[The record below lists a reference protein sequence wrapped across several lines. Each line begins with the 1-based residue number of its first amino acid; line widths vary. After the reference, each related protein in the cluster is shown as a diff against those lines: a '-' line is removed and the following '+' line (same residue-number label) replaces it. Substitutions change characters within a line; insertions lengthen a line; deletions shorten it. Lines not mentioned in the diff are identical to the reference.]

1 MSSSG
6 HPASESLA
14 ALIENRADRNPSAA
28 FLEDARSDRVV
39 SYGRLADEVAQWSSR
54 LRAANPQPAAVIIDV
69 DDPLDFAV
77 VHLAVVA
84 AGLRSVPV
92 NPDLGPLDLAKIVAL
107 IVGETVLVTDRD
119 DRDAA
124 GADSVLRL
132 PAISGVDAGQADAG
146 TRPDRTAQSD
156 GTVRPDLAGQPDG
169 TVRPDLAGQPDGT
182 ARPDGP
188 VRPVRD
194 RTDVGMGAES
204 TGAVLLFTSGSTGTP
219 KGVELSEEQLLFVAR
234 GIARHNEL
242 TEADR
247 GYNSLPLFH
256 VNAEVVG
263 LVATLVAG
271 ASLVLDRRFHRTGFW
286 ELMRERRITWINAV
300 PAILAVL
307 ARGGELDL
315 PDTLRF
321 VRSAS
326 APLPDAVRVALG
338 TVPLVVSYGMTEA
351 ASQITATPLRGSAP
365 GGSVGIPIGSEIQV
379 RDDADAVLASGSV
392 GSLWIRG
399 PGIVRQ
405 YFAGAAADRF
415 DDAGWLRT
423 GDLGSIDDAG
433 FVFLSG
439 RSDDVINRG
448 GEKVYPAE
456 VEEVLLGDERVRE
469 AVVVGRPDPILH
481 QVPIAYVMTAEG
493 VPEAETDD
501 IVEGLRARCE
511 RDLPRYKR
519 PVEISVVAD
528 LPRAPT
534 GKIQR
539 SRVRE
544 QAAAG

>member
-1 MSSSG
+1 MISSG
-6 HPASESLA
+6 RPSPEGLATLIETRASE
-14 ALIENRADRNPSAA
+14 NPSAV

-39 SYGRLADEVAQWSSR
+39 SFGRLAESVEDWSRR
-54 LRAANPQPAAVIIDV
+54 LRPGNRHPAAVVVDI

-92 NPDLGPLDLAKIVAL
+92 NPDLGTLDLAKIVGL
-107 IVGETVLVTDRD
+107 IDGDTVLITDRD
-119 DRDAA
+119 DRAA
-124 GADSVLRL
+124 VGASTVLRL
-132 PAISGVDAGQADAG
+132 PADGA
-146 TRPDRTAQSD
+146 AQSD
-156 GTVRPDLAGQPDG
+156 GAAQAPDRAGVARG
-169 TVRPDLAGQPDGT
+169 SGAASAGS
-182 ARPDGP
+182 A
-188 VRPVRD
+188 
-194 RTDVGMGAES
+194 
-204 TGAVLLFTSGSTGTP
+204 LLFTSGSTGTP
-219 KGVELSEEQLLFVAR
+219 KGVELSEAQLLFVGR
-234 GIARHNEL
+234 GIAQHNEL

-271 ASLVLDRRFHRTGFW
+271 ATLVLDRRFHRTGFW

-307 ARGGELDL
+307 ARGGELEL

-326 APLPDAVRVALG
+326 APLPDAVRAALG

-351 ASQITATPLRGSAP
+351 ASQITATPLGGSVP
-365 GGSVGIPIGSEIQV
+365 GGSVGVAVGSEIQV
-379 RDDADAVLASGSV
+379 RDDTGAVLAPGSV
-392 GSLWIRG
+392 GGLWIRG
-399 PGIVRQ
+399 PGIVTG

-415 DDAGWLRT
+415 DDDGWLRT
-423 GDLGSIDDAG
+423 GDLGSIDDSG

-481 QVPIAYVMTAEG
+481 QVPVAYVMTAEG
-493 VPEAETDD
+493 VPDAETGD
-501 IVEGLRARCE
+501 IVDGLRARCE
-511 RDLPRYKR
+511 RELPRYKR
-519 PVEISVVAD
+519 PVEISVVVD

-544 QAAAG
+544 QAASA